1 MRTTQERPKPQR
13 YRVRAVS
20 LGGVR
25 AGINLDKALALA
37 DALEDEQLIAKA
49 AEGGGRK

>member
-1 MRTTQERPKPQR
+1 MRTTQERPKPKR
-13 YRVRAVS
+13 YRVRAVP

-37 DALEDEQLIAKA
+37 DSLEDQQLIHKI
-49 AEGGGRK
+49 EQGK